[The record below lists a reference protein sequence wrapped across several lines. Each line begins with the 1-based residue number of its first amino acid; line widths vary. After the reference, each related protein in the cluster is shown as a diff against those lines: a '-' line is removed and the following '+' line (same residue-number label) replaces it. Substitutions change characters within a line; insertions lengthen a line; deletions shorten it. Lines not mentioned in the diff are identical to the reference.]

1 MRRWFLPNSPDLLGL
16 LGRQGE
22 ATVRGMDSLVAWSTG
37 DRSQVEKIRAANQEG
52 RQAGKEVLA
61 AVKNAFVTPIGPEDI
76 YEISERLDAVLNGA
90 KNLVREAELLRADPD
105 GPMGEMAALLS
116 LGVKDLV
123 RAFPELG
130 TSPDRATEAADTRGE
145 PPTITRAGLP
155 RGDVGTP
162 RGRRPARGVGEARL
176 YRRYVRIGDR
186 IDGVAHRVWYAV
198 IKQE

>member
-22 ATVRGMDSLVAWSTG
+22 ATVRGMDSLVAWSNG

-90 KNLVREAELLRADPD
+90 KNLVREAELLRAEPD
-105 GPMGEMAALLS
+105 KPMGEMAALLS

-130 TSPDRATEAADTRGE
+130 TSPDRATEAADSAVSHQRSLE
-145 PPTITRAGLP
+145 RVYREAMSALLEVDDL
-155 RGDVGTP
+155 REVSA
-162 RGRRPARGVGEARL
+162 RREL